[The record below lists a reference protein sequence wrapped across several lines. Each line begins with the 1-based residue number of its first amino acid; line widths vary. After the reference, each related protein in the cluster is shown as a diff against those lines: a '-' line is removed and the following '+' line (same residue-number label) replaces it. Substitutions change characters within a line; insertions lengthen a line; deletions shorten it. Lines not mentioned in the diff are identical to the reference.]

1 MMILLKAWSY
11 YLRIAAKF
19 PVVQTILP
27 FIPLVIAW
35 ALVTEYEVFPRAF
48 LPGPVDVINAFG
60 TLTYKGVLTQYLE
73 DSVDRLDVGASVAG
87 FF

>member
-1 MMILLKAWSY
+1 MMILLKAWSF

-19 PVVQTILP
+19 PIVQTILP

-48 LPGPVDVINAFG
+48 LPGPIDVINAFG
-60 TLTYKGVLTQYLE
+60 ELFEHACFGF
-73 DSVDRLDVGASVAG
+73 GAV
-87 FF
+87 FID